1 MARLNGLDGMLLKDL
16 TDLRN
21 RVEQAIVARKQADKT
36 ETKAKMQALAVEA
49 GFSLDE
55 LLGKTDG
62 RKSTGKP
69 VAIKYRNPD
78 NPAET
83 WTGRGRQPRW
93 LVAKLAKRGVTREDF
108 AV

>member
-1 MARLNGLDGMLLKDL
+1 MARLNGLDDMSLKDL
-16 TDLRN
+16 TDLLH
-21 RVEQAIVARKQADKT
+21 RVEQAIVARKHSDKADI
-36 ETKAKMQALAVEA
+36 KAKMAALAAEA

-55 LLGKTDG
+55 LIGKTDG
-62 RKSTGKP
+62 RKGTGKP

-93 LVAKLAKRGVTREDF
+93 MVAKLAKRGVTREDF